1 MISLPGLGY
10 KGICK
15 NALRGIFGGARQRR
29 ALLIGAGQAVLYHWQ
44 DRGAVLH
51 DVFAATEQGRKT
63 FRHYLSQ
70 HPDIPFYLLVDL
82 ADEEFRQDT
91 VPHVSRRDQRA
102 LLKRKVGRLFK
113 DSSYC
118 CHRITGRERT
128 GRRDDRVL
136 LSALAAPGLLGQWV
150 ALLDEARAPLAAICS
165 LPLFTARLLPAV
177 AGQTGGRRLLVS
189 LHRSSGLRQTCFDNG
204 EFQFSR
210 LTPLP
215 DAERGLD
222 PAVIS
227 AEVDKVR
234 RYLDSRRT
242 DPSAARLDVHLLLTG
257 SLLQQVQG
265 AFTEQESVRY
275 HVFDLHRPA
284 PENAAAEATQSL
296 FSDGYFI
303 WQLLTLRPKN
313 DYADTRQRRWFFLQ
327 RLRAGVV
334 AASCALLLGSVC
346 RSALTGYHGLVLQ
359 RQVEAAR
366 QQAVR
371 HAAAYEQ
378 ANKRLPQTPVEASE
392 LKAAVMTAARLA
404 QQRTPPLRMVSVLS
418 DSLDEFP
425 VIHLHKLGWEAAGHD
440 DIAAQGAPAHAVTPV
455 VAVVTDAPATVY
467 QVAHLHARIEP
478 FNGNLREALAL
489 VNRFVAHLRA
499 QAGVREVGILAMPL
513 DVSSAAALQ
522 GNTRTRPR
530 QAEFSLK
537 VVLETPLSPGDL
549 SAGRSANET

>member
-10 KGICK
+10 KGV
-15 NALRGIFGGARQRR
+15 LRGIFAGARQRR
-29 ALLIGAGQAVLYHWQ
+29 ALLIDAEQAALYHWQ
-44 DRGAVLH
+44 DGGAVLH
-51 DVFAATEQGRKT
+51 EVFTATEQGRKA

-70 HPDIPFYLLVDL
+70 YPDLPFYLLVDL

-91 VPHVSRRDQRA
+91 VPHVSRRDRQA
-102 LLKRKVGRLFK
+102 LLKRKAGRLFK
-113 DSSYC
+113 DSSCC

-136 LSALAAPGLLGQWV
+136 LSALAAPGRLGQWV

-165 LPLFTARLLPAV
+165 LPLFSARLLPAV
-177 AGQTGGRRLLVS
+177 TGQTGGRRLLVS

-215 DAERGLD
+215 GAEHGL
-222 PAVIS
+222 AVAIG

-234 RYLDSRRT
+234 RYLDSRQT
-242 DPSAARLDVHLLLTG
+242 DPSAEPLQVHLLLAG
-257 SLLQQVQG
+257 SLLQEVRG
-265 AFTEQESVRY
+265 AFTEQQSVRY

-284 PENAAAEATQSL
+284 PEDGAAEPTQSP
-296 FSDGYFI
+296 FSDEYFI
-303 WQLLTLRPKN
+303 RQLLTLRPDN
-313 DYADTRQRRWFFLQ
+313 DYADLRQRRWFFLQ

-334 AASCALLLGSVC
+334 ATSCALLLGSVC
-346 RSALTGYHGLVLQ
+346 HSALTGYNGLVLQ
-359 RQVEAAR
+359 RQTEVAR
-366 QQAVR
+366 QQTAR
-371 HAAAYEQ
+371 QAAEYEQ

-392 LKAAVMTAARLA
+392 LKAAVMTAAQLA

-418 DSLDEFP
+418 DSLDKFP
-425 VIHLHKLGWEAAGHD
+425 AIHLHKLGWRAAAHD
-440 DIAAQGAPAHAVTPV
+440 DITDQGAPAQAVTPV
-455 VAVVTDAPATVY
+455 VAGAPEAPATVY

-499 QAGVREVGILAMPL
+499 RAGVRKVSILAVPL
-513 DVSSAAALQ
+513 DVSSGVALQ
-522 GNTRTRPR
+522 GSAQALPR

-537 VVLETPLSPGDL
+537 VVLETPLGDL
-549 SAGRSANET
+549 SAGAGASET